1 MCVGLFCKCLE
12 SLGDLTQEFFSL
24 DVSKLEASIMSLPF
38 HKHIGLREDEMD
50 PEFLTYV
57 TQKTTKLSDVS
68 VQPAGAVEKE
78 INMKML
84 SLISDKKEIPS
95 KSDNLQSEE
104 DKPKENIQPVNVSA
118 APLEQ
123 RQNRRQRV
131 KDAKPT
137 NENEDLQFIENLGK
151 QVEESGEKTDQHS
164 VINKVE
170 KVQIQTNETKNLEDW
185 LDDFLDE

>member
-1 MCVGLFCKCLE
+1 M
-12 SLGDLTQEFFSL
+12 FFSF
-24 DVSKLEASIMSLPF
+24 V
-38 HKHIGLREDEMD
+38 
-50 PEFLTYV
+50 
-57 TQKTTKLSDVS
+57 
-68 VQPAGAVEKE
+68 
-78 INMKML
+78 L

-151 QVEESGEKTDQHS
+151 QVEESVEQKDQHS